1 MAGDMQN
8 ILNETIQRIKELKV
22 GEKLNEAGM
31 PTGDHAT
38 ILEQKIEVEITNFET
53 LMSNYI
59 ANNYTAFQ
67 AQQSSD
73 FSDCVD
79 AADTAFDLI
88 YIDTTPTPDI
98 GV

>member
-67 AQQSSD
+67 AQ
-73 FSDCVD
+73 
-79 AADTAFDLI
+79 
-88 YIDTTPTPDI
+88 
-98 GV
+98 